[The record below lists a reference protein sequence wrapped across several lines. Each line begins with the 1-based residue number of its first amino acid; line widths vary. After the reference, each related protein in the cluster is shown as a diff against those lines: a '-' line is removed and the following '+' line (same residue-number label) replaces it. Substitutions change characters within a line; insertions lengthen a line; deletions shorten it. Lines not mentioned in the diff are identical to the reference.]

1 MIIKTLCC
9 NQNKHAE
16 TLGRKGNRMKHSNK
30 MSSIYDGGNMVE
42 NNDKTSTPIQV
53 TFLYEWKILLMSIS
67 T

>member
-9 NQNKHAE
+9 NQNKHWE

-53 TFLYEWKILLMSIS
+53 TFLYEWKNLFMSIS